1 MIENIVM
8 KRLFILSIA
17 LAWAAI
23 AVMAQRDNAFWRT
36 TISTTGLYGAND
48 EQGNNVIPNVFQQMG
63 FWGTNAFTFV
73 KYDDRYYMIDRK
85 GEMVGG
91 ESWDQEPRI
100 YARFA
105 IVGNAGSLYLMD
117 LHGNKLTVDCEQVTL
132 NSQWNW
138 MGDNLMVISKG
149 LNGTLSLQGI
159 DGTLVTSECSA
170 IEPMRTLPL
179 VKYVKKGLTGACN
192 MSGTEIVPCQYVRL
206 EEVNLGTWG
215 KDVELMKKSKVA
227 RLYERGEL
235 SAMTL
240 IFAYTEAGNVMVYDA
255 AGKPIGPIYDD
266 EGTER
271 ILRQLTGNPL
281 VTYLQNKASNIG
293 TVRTQ
298 TEVARSSFEQRER
311 AFVNSLPRET
321 AGGMSLLD
329 LTQEK
334 VMQINALR
342 KNDFAASNKELAAK
356 KEQID
361 NDFSLNKK
369 PRAAAKRTDEVK
381 APAIK
386 LPAAGKLPDKFELY
400 YASTD
405 SVRAIL
411 INGSKT
417 DSYIFSSSSS
427 GGNVIT
433 VTIGMP
439 TDDEEGW
446 LFTDEGSNRSVVVAK
461 DWSQVALRTGRTTL
475 YFALPIT
482 QRDYE
487 LIKAN
492 EGTKTKKRK

>member
-1 MIENIVM
+1 M
-8 KRLFILSIA
+8 
-17 LAWAAI
+17 WATI
-23 AVMAQRDNAFWRT
+23 GLMAQQDNAFWRT
-36 TISTTGLYGAND
+36 TISTTGLYGADD
-48 EQGNNVIPNVFQQMG
+48 EKGNNVIPNVFQQMG
-63 FWGTNAFTFV
+63 FWGINAFTFV

-91 ESWDQEPRI
+91 ESWDEEPRI
-100 YARFA
+100 YGRFA
-105 IVGNAGSLYLMD
+105 IVGNAGSKYLMD
-117 LHGNKLTVDCEQVTL
+117 LHGNKLTIDSEQITM

-149 LNGTLSLQGI
+149 LDGTLSLQGI
-159 DGTLVTSECSA
+159 DGTLVVSECVA
-170 IEPMRTLPL
+170 IEPMRGLPL

-192 MSGTEIVPCQYVRL
+192 MSGTEIIPCQYGRL
-206 EEVNLGTWG
+206 EEVNLGAWG
-215 KDVELMKKSKVA
+215 KDAELLKKSKVA

-235 SAMTL
+235 AAMTL
-240 IFAYTEAGNVMVYDA
+240 VFAYTENGNVMVYDG

-266 EGTER
+266 EGTDR
-271 ILRQLTGNPL
+271 ILRQLTGNAL

-293 TVRTQ
+293 AVRTQ
-298 TEVARSSFEQRER
+298 TEQARNSFEQRQR
-311 AFVNSLPRET
+311 AFFNSLPRET
-321 AGGMSLLD
+321 AGGLSLLD

-361 NDFSLNKK
+361 SDFSLNKK
-369 PRAAAKRTDEVK
+369 PRAAAKRVDEVK
-381 APAIK
+381 ESGIQ
-386 LPAAGKLPDKFELY
+386 LPAAGKLPEKFELY

-405 SVRAIL
+405 RDRAIL
-411 INGSKT
+411 INGAKT

-439 TDDEEGW
+439 EDDEEGW
-446 LFTDEGSNRSVVVAK
+446 LFQDEGSNRSVIVAK

-482 QRDYE
+482 QHDYE
-487 LIKAN
+487 VIKSS
-492 EGTKTKKRK
+492 EGTKKKK